1 MTPAAD
7 KRSELID
14 KLADHILAD
23 GLLNASLRPLA
34 KAVGTSDR
42 MLLYYFKDKDA
53 LIEAVLDRIAD
64 RITAILEQSA
74 APEPLPL
81 EILAPFLIESMKS
94 EIFWPYLRLWLEV
107 AALSAGGDPLYKAC
121 GERIGRGFVAWG
133 AQQLAAPHEGGRR
146 TDAAKLLIQIEGSV
160 LLRSLGLDDVVDR
173 AFTPSDSAQ
182 T

>member
-1 MTPAAD
+1 MAPATD

-53 LIEAVLDRIAD
+53 LIEAVLDRIVA
-64 RITAILEQSA
+64 RITVILEQSA

-81 EILAPFLIESMKS
+81 ETLSPLLVESMKS
-94 EIFWPYLRLWLEV
+94 DVFWPYLRLWLEV
-107 AALSAGGDPLYKAC
+107 AALAAGDDPLYKAC
-121 GERIGRGFVAWG
+121 GERIGRGFVTWG
-133 AQQLAAPHEGGRR
+133 ASQLAVPDEATRKR
-146 TDAAKLLIQIEGSV
+146 QAAELLIQIEGSV
-160 LLRSLGLDDVVDR
+160 LLRSLGLDDVVDD
-173 AFTPSDSAQ
+173 AFSGES
-182 T
+182 